1 VSLKRANLLFWTGLL
16 LYVASFFLVAVE
28 KTGEGRRELR
38 GYICAFDSLVWSSGG
53 VLEIWHRSAHVGS
66 TSEFLDF
73 LSLLISAW
81 VNPIFL
87 LSATF
92 LHFKRAN
99 FAIRTTV
106 FVAVLTMI
114 PWCWVFFHFERLS
127 PREGHYVWI
136 LGMLLVLVSRFSVH
150 RDSDF
155 QPVRA

>member
-1 VSLKRANLLFWTGLL
+1 LKRANLLFWTGLL
-16 LYVASFFLVAVE
+16 LYLASFFLVAVE

-38 GYICAFDSLVWSSGG
+38 GYVCAFDSFVWSSGG
-53 VLEIWHRSAHVGS
+53 VLEILQRSARVRS

-87 LSATF
+87 VSATF
-92 LHFKRAN
+92 LHFKRTN
-99 FAIRTTV
+99 SVIRIAV

-127 PREGHYVWI
+127 PREGHFVWI
-136 LGMLLVLVSRFSVH
+136 LGMLLVLVSRYSVNPV
-150 RDSDF
+150 SDPR
-155 QPVRA
+155 PVRT